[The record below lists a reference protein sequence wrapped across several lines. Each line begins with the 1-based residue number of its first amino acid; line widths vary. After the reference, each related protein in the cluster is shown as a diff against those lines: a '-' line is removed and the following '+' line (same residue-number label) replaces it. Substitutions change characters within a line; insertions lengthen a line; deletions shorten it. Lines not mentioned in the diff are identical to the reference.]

1 MTLAPDGLPYSE
13 VSNID
18 AQISERIGSFMSGSP
33 KPDDLAEINR
43 LSSQRIEM
51 TKPKLFDEARALFA
65 EIAAAG

>member
-1 MTLAPDGLPYSE
+1 MTLAPDGLPTSE
-13 VSNID
+13 VYGID
-18 AQISERIGSFMSGSP
+18 RQIRERIGSYMSGSP

-43 LSSQRIEM
+43 LSSQRMAM